1 MMFRNLL
8 ALIFTGF
15 LYFGANLQASESG
28 YDPVSMDPPH
38 LDVAYPP
45 DFAELLIPSHDV
57 MLTGFILVAN
67 GRGPHPTVLLL
78 HGFPG
83 NEKNLDLAQSLRR
96 AGYNV
101 LFFHYRGAWGSQGDY
116 TIAGQVD
123 DVVAVLDY
131 VRKEAQALRVDTG
144 RLSVIGHSMGGFTA
158 LRAAAA
164 HKEINCVVGLA
175 AANFGEDAGLGGEQ
189 EKQELAAYADQ
200 LFMLANYNGAKAL
213 AEIQANAAAFDVR
226 NQAGSF
232 AGRSVLLITGNE
244 DTAVPPK
251 VQSLIAAAFEEV
263 PDINLTSE
271 FIPGDH
277 AFSASRIR
285 LQRIVI
291 EWMDRNC
298 Q

>member
-101 LFFHYRGAWGSQGDY
+101 LLFHYRGAWGSQGDY